1 MIYYLV
7 VLREPVGW
15 IGILES
21 SLGGRERDHQLLM
34 QKLIPNLDWQ

>member
-7 VLREPVGW
+7 ILHEPVGW
-15 IGILES
+15 IDILES
-21 SLGGRERDHQLLM
+21 SLEGTEASHQLLM